1 MSFLALTKSSA
12 FLIGPIANVLGYI
25 MDWIFQ
31 FCDWIG
37 IANIGL
43 SIILFTLIIRL
54 LLMPLTIKQQKYS
67 KLNAVMQPE
76 IQMISKKYK
85 GKKDQDS
92 MMKMNQE
99 TRAVYEKYGAT
110 PTGGCLQLLIQ
121 LPILFALYRV
131 IINIPAYVPMLK
143 DKYLQIVH
151 VLQNIKDYN
160 LNEEL
165 INLAKQQT
173 YAGVSTSEQ
182 LLNADSLV
190 DIMYQFDSNEWS
202 TFQNIFNNEDLNN
215 IIYQNVPAIDK
226 MNEFLTI
233 PLAATPGFGFPGILI
248 PILAG
253 LFQWLSTKMV
263 TVTQN
268 TDEDDPTART
278 MKTMN
283 IIMPLVSVFFCFTM
297 PAGLGLY
304 WVAGSVVQIII
315 QLIINRY
322 FSHVDVEALV
332 EKNLEK
338 QNKKRARRGL
348 PPKKLTPY
356 EQRTVRNVEEAEMS
370 DEQRKK
376 KEEDREEQIRKSTE
390 YYKSGNLK
398 PGSLAAKANM
408 VKQYNEK
415 NEKKKNR

>member
-151 VLQNIKDYN
+151 VLQGIKDYN
-160 LNEEL
+160 LNEEF
-165 INLAKQQT
+165 IKLAQEQT

-182 LLNADSLV
+182 LANADPLV
-190 DIMYQFDSNEWS
+190 DIMYQFDSVEWDK
-202 TFQNIFNNEDLNN
+202 FKAIFNNEDLNN

-233 PLAATPGFGFPGILI
+233 PLASTPGFGFPGILI

-283 IIMPLVSVFFCFTM
+283 IIMPLVSVFFCFSM

>member
-151 VLQNIKDYN
+151 VLQGIKDYN
-160 LNEEL
+160 LNEEF
-165 INLAKQQT
+165 IKLAQEQT

-182 LLNADSLV
+182 LANADPLV
-190 DIMYQFDSNEWS
+190 DIMYQFDSVEWDK
-202 TFQNIFNNEDLNN
+202 FKAIFNNEDLNN

-233 PLAATPGFGFPGILI
+233 PLASTPGFGFPGILI

-283 IIMPLVSVFFCFTM
+283 IIMPLVSVFFCFSM

-348 PPKKLTPY
+348 PPK
-356 EQRTVRNVEEAEMS
+356 
-370 DEQRKK
+370 
-376 KEEDREEQIRKSTE
+376 
-390 YYKSGNLK
+390 
-398 PGSLAAKANM
+398 
-408 VKQYNEK
+408 
-415 NEKKKNR
+415 